1 MTVCRW
7 TKIKDESCK
16 KLRKMPHDDK
26 NTPPKKIMV
35 IMPDGK
41 VIEPAGKKIM
51 VIMPDGRVMEPSIVM
66 TIDDLRDKQKTVF
79 RMFGGSPQMIMSA
92 KEALMVDISEVLKE
106 TFGTKLEVMG
116 QYKTD
121 ILVYYAP
128 NAFSGDQQRAITV
141 ANQVY
146 ADRLKQLEVERREHM
161 AAISRLKSLYE
172 NEKGKSVQFAAMAN
186 QFRLHTLSDNEKEQL
201 VTRAR
206 SEAMEMVEEAV
217 KSIEAEKA
225 DLERTLEQLAQQ
237 LSDTIT
243 ISQHSEEMER
253 LKQEYDDV
261 NKRAMLVRPAAV
273 LDNLPL
279 EQQQEYTRH
288 LPKVSDQQGNP
299 RMFDLAQVL
308 KLKDGEPGLTEGSHV
323 LVRFQPADE
332 VKFFIGRLFFNDTK
346 DYVCLGQGF
355 EITSGVYKGQ
365 DKGEIPSD
373 EEVLGILSKN
383 PLHVQIYLEAVR
395 NSSIQTVQFW
405 LHDLKAGQL
414 LEIQSIDQTIGDL
427 QESQMHIA
435 HQRTYEQGPAEA
447 ECQAEESILEQQ
459 SEVDEEML
467 AVKRLIVGPLASKY
481 VPDEMEWRKKMSL
494 ARDKLQ
500 KEIAQRELKK
510 LKVKKQNE
518 VQAIYETVSRLLFDE
533 EMVGRANVNLKKYP
547 PQMMALREKI
557 NDRVGERIKHD
568 AGLLKKLLDDIK

>member
-1 MTVCRW
+1 
-7 TKIKDESCK
+7 
-16 KLRKMPHDDK
+16 MPTENQ

-51 VIMPDGRVMEPSIVM
+51 VIMPDGKVMEPSIILTV
-66 TIDDLRDKQKTVF
+66 DDLRDKQKTVF
-79 RMFGGSPQMIMSA
+79 RMFGGSPQMMMSA

-106 TFGTKLEVMG
+106 NFGTKVEVMG

-128 NAFSGDQQRAITV
+128 NAFSGDKQRAITV

-146 ADRLKQLEVERREHM
+146 AARLKQLEVERREHM
-161 AAISRLKSLYE
+161 AAISRLKTLYE
-172 NEKGKSVQFAAMAN
+172 NEKGKSVQFATMAN
-186 QFRLHTLSDNEKEQL
+186 QFRLQTMSDNEKEQL

-206 SEAMEMVEEAV
+206 SEAMEMVDEAV

-225 DLERTLEQLAQQ
+225 DLERTLETLALQ

-243 ISQHSEEMER
+243 IAQHSEEMER
-253 LKQEYDDV
+253 LKQEYGDV
-261 NKRAMLVRPAAV
+261 NKRAMLVRPAA
-273 LDNLPL
+273 DIEGLPL
-279 EQQQEYTRH
+279 EQQQEYSRN
-288 LPKVSDQQGNP
+288 LPKLTDQQGNP
-299 RMFDLAQVL
+299 RLFDLAQVL
-308 KLKDGEPGLTEGSHV
+308 KLKGEEPGLSEGSHV
-323 LVRFQPADE
+323 LLRFQPGDE
-332 VKFFIGRLFFNDTK
+332 IKYFIGRLFFNDTK
-346 DYVCLGQGF
+346 DYICLGQGF
-355 EITSGVYKGQ
+355 EITSSVCNGQ
-365 DKGEIPSD
+365 KNGETPGD
-373 EEVLGILSKN
+373 EEVLGIISKN

-405 LHDLKAGQL
+405 LHELKSGQL
-414 LEIQSIDQTIGDL
+414 LEIQSIDRLIGDL
-427 QESQMHIA
+427 QETQMHIA

-447 ECQAEESILEQQ
+447 ECGAEDSILEQQ
-459 SEVDEEML
+459 SSVDEEMQ

-510 LKVKKQNE
+510 LKSKKQNE
-518 VQAIYETVSRLLFDE
+518 VQVIYETVSRLLFDE

-557 NDRVGERIKHD
+557 NDRVGDRIKHD
-568 AGLLKKLLDDIK
+568 AGLLKKLLEDIE

>member
-1 MTVCRW
+1 
-7 TKIKDESCK
+7 
-16 KLRKMPHDDK
+16 MPPENK

-35 IMPDGK
+35 LMPDGK
-41 VIEPAGKKIM
+41 VIEPSGKQIM
-51 VIMPDGRVMEPSIVM
+51 VIMPDGRVMEPSTIM
-66 TIDDLRDKQKTVF
+66 TIEDIRDKQKTVF

-106 TFGTKLEVMG
+106 AFGAKIEVMG

-128 NAFSGDQQRAITV
+128 NAFSGDKQRAITV

-172 NEKGKSVQFAAMAN
+172 NEKGKSIQFATMAN
-186 QFRLHTLSDNEKEQL
+186 QFRLQTLSDNEKEQL

-243 ISQHSEEMER
+243 ISQHSEEMEN
-253 LKQEYDDV
+253 LKQEYGDV
-261 NKRAMLVRPAAV
+261 NKRAMLVRPAAD
-273 LDNLPL
+273 LEDLSL
-279 EQQQEYTRH
+279 EQQQEYSRR
-288 LPKVSDQQGNP
+288 LPKLSDEQGNP
-299 RMFDLAQVL
+299 RLFDLAEVL
-308 KLKDGEPGLTEGSHV
+308 KLKEGEQGLCEGSHV
-323 LVRFQPADE
+323 LLRFQPGDE
-332 VKFFIGRLFFNDTK
+332 VKYFIGRLFFNDTK

-355 EITSGVYKGQ
+355 EITSSVYKGKAQ
-365 DKGEIPSD
+365 GEIPGD

-405 LHDLKAGQL
+405 LHELKSGQL
-414 LEIQSIDQTIGDL
+414 LEIQSIDQVINDL

-435 HQRTYEQGPAEA
+435 HHRDFEKEQSETVYG
-447 ECQAEESILEQQ
+447 AEESILEQQ
-459 SEVDEEML
+459 STVDEEMQ
-467 AVKRLIVGPLASKY
+467 AVKRLIVTPLASKY
-481 VPDEMEWRKKMSL
+481 VPDEMEWRKKESL
-494 ARDKLQ
+494 ARDKFQ

-510 LKVKKQNE
+510 LREKKRTE
-518 VQAIYETVSRLLFDE
+518 VQTIYETVSRLIFDE
-533 EMVGRANVNLKKYP
+533 EMVGRSNVNLKKYP
-547 PQMMALREKI
+547 PQIMALREKI
-557 NDRVGERIKHD
+557 GERAGERIKHD
-568 AGLLKKLLDDIK
+568 AGLLKKLLEEIE